1 MDTYFKFKMLSEYI
15 VPIALII
22 ITIVALMFV
31 FAISYI
37 KEKRIK
43 KFFKSNGYE
52 RKLFDVASFGNGAF
66 YGWVRESDNT
76 RVDDR
81 DIKGWSLR
89 QIKKKYK

>member
-1 MDTYFKFKMLSEYI
+1 MDTYFKFKMFSEYI

-22 ITIVALMFV
+22 ITIVALMIV
-31 FAISYI
+31 CAISSI

-43 KFFKSNGYE
+43 KFFVSNGYE
-52 RKLFDVASFGNGAF
+52 RELFDVASFGGGAF
-66 YGWVRESDNT
+66 YGWVRKSDNT

>member
-15 VPIALII
+15 IPITLVVAII
-22 ITIVALMFV
+22 IIGVVVATI
-31 FAISYI
+31 SSI
-37 KEKRIK
+37 KEKRVK
-43 KFFKSNGYE
+43 KFFESNGYKRE
-52 RKLFDVASFGNGAF
+52 LFDVASFGGGAF

-89 QIKKKYK
+89 DIKKKYK